1 MTVLFLSTEKNCL
14 KQPHWSQLKQ
24 SMDAGLQQSNALYAT
39 GMNEKEI
46 ESADLSSW
54 FWTKLFSFEMNVFNA
69 FFVNKML
76 T

>member
-14 KQPHWSQLKQ
+14 KAAPLK

-46 ESADLSSW
+46 ESARP
-54 FWTKLFSFEMNVFNA
+54 K
-69 FFVNKML
+69 
-76 T
+76 

>member
-1 MTVLFLSTEKNCL
+1 MTVLFLRTEKNCL
-14 KQPHWSQLKQ
+14 KQPHWSQLK
-24 SMDAGLQQSNALYAT
+24 DAGLQQSNALFAT

-54 FWTKLFSFEMNVFNA
+54 FWTKLFSFEMKVFNA